1 MIQLWLKFKDEKN
14 EEVRKLVEGEKFI
27 VGRHSASNLS
37 IPDSR
42 LSREHAKIERFGDF
56 FVISDL
62 GSSNGTKLNGKDL
75 SDPVAI
81 KDGDILSLGGVEVTV
96 IAESDEPPLDAAEP
110 SSDTPESNQNT
121 SAASASSAPAEA
133 GNKNLRIGL
142 LLTIPIL
149 GIFILIFAGGL
160 IYMLSGNSKRDVV
173 QTSDDPII
181 SEDEPEDDDTPAKTP
196 ATTPGT
202 SSTNPITIQPQ
213 TDSGPVLPQPPSETA
228 KIEQNGAVFLRRIA
242 QNDPKAFLTTDQAQ
256 RVNTRVKQLGGSSA
270 LADNINSARKNA
282 DRIKSLAAAKN
293 LKPQFLAVAAISKLG
308 NNRGDIVQTATA
320 MSEVLDKLGTQIGN
334 EFAEDSLLMIAAY
347 DQGVAGDT
355 MKMRNMLQDLSNKFP
370 ESTRAI
376 RTIWFLQ
383 KNGKITQAEFDQ
395 ALNFLAVGT
404 ITQNPKE
411 FGVNAEALV
420 L

>member
-1 MIQLWLKFKDEKN
+1 MIQLWLKFKNEKN
-14 EEVRKLVEGEKFI
+14 EEVRKLVDADKFI

-42 LSREHAKIERFGDF
+42 LSREHVKIERFGDF

-62 GSSNGTKLNGKDL
+62 GSSNGTKLNEKDL

-81 KDGDILSLGGVEVTV
+81 RDGDVLSLGGVEVKV
-96 IAESDEPPLDAAEP
+96 IAESDEPQPEAPEPNAEA
-110 SSDTPESNQNT
+110 PESAQN
-121 SAASASSAPAEA
+121 AAAASSAPAEA
-133 GNKNLRIGL
+133 GNNNLKIGL

-160 IYMLSGNSKRDVV
+160 IYMLSGNSKKDVV
-173 QTSDDPII
+173 QTSDDAVI
-181 SEDEPEDDDTPAKTP
+181 SEDEFEEDDATTKTP
-196 ATTPGT
+196 AVNARGT
-202 SSTNPITIQPQ
+202 SSTNPATPQPQ
-213 TDSGPVLPQPPSETA
+213 TESDSVLPQPPSETA
-228 KIEQNGAVFLRRIA
+228 KVEQNGAVFLRRIA

-256 RVNTRVKQLGGSSA
+256 RVNARVKQLGGSSA

-282 DRIKSLAAAKN
+282 ERIKSLASAKN

-308 NNRGDIVQTATA
+308 NSRGDVVQTATA

-334 EFAEDSLLMIAAY
+334 EFAEDNLLMIAAY

-404 ITQNPKE
+404 ITQNPQE